1 MLFNAIHIP
10 YINPTFAPMKKIADY
25 RKLLDVDN
33 KVDLGTLKL
42 RYRQIMKECHPD
54 RFTNDPEGLKSAE
67 EKSKEMIEAY
77 HFLVS
82 ICPETLEK
90 QLPIYKNTI
99 ETSSI
104 VDFDWKGHILSLSFA
119 DGSKYEY
126 FNVTKNEYIKLI
138 NADSPGRH
146 AKRHIYPKYSYRN
159 VLKTA

>member
-1 MLFNAIHIP
+1 
-10 YINPTFAPMKKIADY
+10 MKKIGDY
-25 RKLLDVDN
+25 RKLLDVDS
-33 KVDLGTLKL
+33 KADLSTLKS

-54 RFTNDPEGLKSAE
+54 RFVNDEQGLAEAE
-67 EKSKEMIEAY
+67 ERSKEMIEAY

-82 ICPETLEK
+82 ICPETLEN

-104 VDFDWKGHILSLSFA
+104 HDFDWKGHILSITFS

-138 NADSPGRH
+138 NADSPARH
-146 AKRHIYPKYSYRN
+146 AKRHIYPKYAYRN
-159 VLKTA
+159 VLKTN

>member
-1 MLFNAIHIP
+1 
-10 YINPTFAPMKKIADY
+10 MKKINDY

-33 KVDLGTLKL
+33 KADLSVLKS

-54 RFTNDPEGLKSAE
+54 RFVNDEEGLHAAE
-67 EKSKEMIEAY
+67 IKSKEMIEAY

-82 ICPETLEK
+82 ICPETLEN

-104 VDFDWKGHILSLSFA
+104 IDMDWKSHIMTIEFL

-126 FNVTKNEYIKLI
+126 FGVTKNEYIKFI
-138 NADSPGRH
+138 NSDSPLRF
-146 AKRHIYPKYSYRN
+146 AKRHIFPKYPYRN
-159 VLKTA
+159 VLKTAN

>member
-1 MLFNAIHIP
+1 
-10 YINPTFAPMKKIADY
+10 MKKITDY
-25 RKLLDVDN
+25 RNLLEVDN
-33 KVDLGTLKL
+33 KVDLTSLKA

-54 RFTNDPEGLKSAE
+54 RFVNNPEGLKAAE
-67 EKSKEMIEAY
+67 EKSKDMIEAY

-82 ICPETLEK
+82 ICHETLEN

-104 VDFDWKGHILSLSFA
+104 VDFDWKGHILSITFA

-138 NADSPGRH
+138 NADSPARH
-146 AKRHIYPKYSYRN
+146 AKRHIYPKYTYRN
-159 VLKTA
+159 VLKIA

>member
-1 MLFNAIHIP
+1 
-10 YINPTFAPMKKIADY
+10 MKKISDY
-25 RKLLDVDN
+25 RNLLEVDS
-33 KVDLGTLKL
+33 KVDLNTLKS

-54 RFTNDPEGLKSAE
+54 RFVNNPEGLKAAE

-82 ICPETLEK
+82 ICPETLEH

-99 ETSSI
+99 ETSAI
-104 VDFDWKGHILSLSFA
+104 ADFDWKGHVLSITFA

-138 NADSPGRH
+138 NADSPARH
-146 AKRHIYPKYSYRN
+146 AKRHIYPKYAYRN
-159 VLKTA
+159 VLITA